1 MDTLLKRVANCDLY
15 TLHWENGK
23 IHIRILG
30 YFYDAEFG
38 LEDERETWRYNEFSG
53 YDMPLEEYLKSDW
66 DDRSAWEEQ
75 CTRGVGDHTPEYVL
89 DFFTDE
95 ETKPI
100 PLWVGEIT
108 EEDVNEDK
116 VYINTIY

>member
-1 MDTLLKRVANCDLY
+1 
-15 TLHWENGK
+15 
-23 IHIRILG
+23 
-30 YFYDAEFG
+30 
-38 LEDERETWRYNEFSG
+38 
-53 YDMPLEEYLKSDW
+53 MPLEEYLKSDW

-75 CTRGVGDHTPEYVL
+75 CTRGVGDHTPEDVL

>member
-30 YFYDAEFG
+30 YFYDAGFS
-38 LEDERETWRYNEFSG
+38 LEDDGKTWRYNEHSG
-53 YDMPLEEYLKSDW
+53 YEMPLEEYLNSDW

-75 CTRGVGDHTPEYVL
+75 YTRGVGDYTPEEVFE
-89 DFFTDE
+89 FFTDA
-95 ETKPI
+95 ETMPT
-100 PLWVGEIT
+100 PLWLGDIT